1 MCCLFIYVFFKT
13 GWCSTYPGIC
23 DFLLIWYVLFTWEI
37 STRNV
42 CWILFLSR
50 LRWSSHRLLH
60 IGLPQRFLRF
70 SKPPAEQR
78 GGPPHPVRKAFLR
91 LFHINAFFPLLDV
104 FLSGTGK
111 SRVLMRR
118 WLYRILFVCVSIF
131 ALFTFPFWI
140 ILTFDM
146 VVSFI
151 LVTTFCSRSSLHF
164 FALHRAMSPRFRIVR
179 NVFCIFSIQKHFFNV
194 STDSFTLLNG
204 KRGCF
209 CLLANNF

>member
-1 MCCLFIYVFFKT
+1 MFDLSWYLWFSFDLIYPFHLGNFNEKCLLDSF
-13 GWCSTYPGIC
+13 SLP
-23 DFLLIWYVLFTWEI
+23 LALIQ
-37 STRNV
+37 SQ
-42 CWILFLSR
+42 
-50 LRWSSHRLLH
+50 LLH

-111 SRVLMRR
+111 SRALMRR

-194 STDSFTLLNG
+194 STDSFTLLDG